1 MFGQVTEVANSN
13 QMEMEGLVRSMAFLE
28 NEGVSVAT
36 LVTDRHGQVR
46 KWLRENKPRIEHL
59 FDVWHIAKGKLA
71 SEWVSQPVSVSEWI
85 SEFECTSECERKCC
99 TLSFFMLNR
108 TQEEVAGIGKRQRV
122 PWTGAMDTKHHQ
134 PSLLVCQLY
143 TIRTTGPGRGEVGVA
158 EQSSCEHPRP
168 QQSALPFVFA
178 WSSRRT
184 GSQETVVTC

>member
-1 MFGQVTEVANSN
+1 
-13 QMEMEGLVRSMAFLE
+13 
-28 NEGVSVAT
+28 
-36 LVTDRHGQVR
+36 
-46 KWLRENKPRIEHL
+46 
-59 FDVWHIAKGKLA
+59 
-71 SEWVSQPVSVSEWI
+71 
-85 SEFECTSECERKCC
+85 
-99 TLSFFMLNR
+99 MLNR

-122 PWTGAMDTKHHQ
+122 PWTGAMDTKHHK

-178 WSSRRT
+178 WSSGRT